1 MPPGQPEPAEIFD
14 HELTRILAI
23 HGPELEETSRI
34 LLATGAA
41 TIARPEVILR
51 VRLRVPSRWRRG
63 LLEIAAEDP
72 ASGAALARSASTLA
86 GRARTA
92 RRCSMRSRSTWPWN
106 SHTDATAQDR
116 GQDHDA
122 DPNGLPISHCPGE
135 RLKDMPGSA

>member
-1 MPPGQPEPAEIFD
+1 VPPGQPEPAEILD

-72 ASGAALARSASTLA
+72 ASGAALARSASTL
-86 GRARTA
+86 
-92 RRCSMRSRSTWPWN
+92 RRS
-106 SHTDATAQDR
+106 
-116 GQDHDA
+116 GQD
-122 DPNGLPISHCPGE
+122 
-135 RLKDMPGSA
+135 SAALRQEITIDLAMELAYGRYRAGPRSGR